1 MLLTLLS
8 KRRLT
13 YADGKPRPRCRG
25 VLHLIFTLVAL
36 FGVFVLL
43 LCTMNDFMMMGQGGR
58 RSDSVTLST
67 EISSTEISSTEIS
80 STEISAENC
89 GADEAEKA
97 RLLARIAELEAIK
110 KKLQLKYRAQNNQGG
125 AAAPSSTPSRLA
137 ENHRLTNNWHLK
149 LALFLILKSM
159 TTGASAYFHL
169 YPFRSVNSV
178 TRALVC
184 DMIDVLSFFFYFVLP
199 FQIIYYMF
207 FFCFAKVEKSH
218 FWAKKPLSPQSP
230 SPP

>member
-58 RSDSVTLST
+58 RSDSVTL
-67 EISSTEISSTEIS
+67 STEISSTEIS

-178 TRALVC
+178 TRALVR
-184 DMIDVLSFFFYFVLP
+184 DMIDVFIFSFISCCLSR
-199 FQIIYYMF
+199 
-207 FFCFAKVEKSH
+207 
-218 FWAKKPLSPQSP
+218 
-230 SPP
+230 

>member
-67 EISSTEISSTEIS
+67 EISSTEIS
-80 STEISAENC
+80 AENC

-137 ENHRLTNNWHLK
+137 ENHRLTNSLTNNWHLK

-178 TRALVC
+178 TRALVR
-184 DMIDVLSFFFYFVLP
+184 DMIDVFIFSF
-199 FQIIYYMF
+199 IYI
-207 FFCFAKVEKSH
+207 
-218 FWAKKPLSPQSP
+218 
-230 SPP
+230 

>member
-67 EISSTEISSTEIS
+67 EISSTEIS
-80 STEISAENC
+80 AENC

-125 AAAPSSTPSRLA
+125 GAAPSSTPSRLA

-184 DMIDVLSFFFYFVLP
+184 DMIDVFIFLLFRVAFPDICFFL
-199 FQIIYYMF
+199 
-207 FFCFAKVEKSH
+207 FCKVEKSH
-218 FWAKKPLSPQSP
+218 FWTKSLSHTKASHHLHDFFFFY
-230 SPP
+230 STTK